1 MTVDIP
7 AAALRPAMKMT
18 MIAAD
23 VAARRPGMMK
33 TMTAVAAVA
42 AVGSGIRKGIQKL
55 PGAGAA
61 LPVTKITMTIAAAVA
76 GGVMVV
82 VAGSETPKVMP
93 KRHASAG
100 KTTIAAAGARALARA
115 AGMRTMTTA
124 EVAGGVADVAAG
136 SEIRKDIPKPRANAG
151 KTMTTVAAGAAR
163 AHVPAVGTKT
173 TMIGVTVAAAGSAI
187 PKATPVPPVEAGG
200 TATRYWLLI

>member
-7 AAALRPAMKMT
+7 AAALRPDMKMT

-33 TMTAVAAVA
+33 TMIAVAAVA
-42 AVGSGIRKGIQKL
+42 AVGSAIRKGIQKL

-61 LPVTKITMTIAAAVA
+61 LPATKTMTIAAGVA
-76 GGVMVV
+76 GGVMLV
-82 VAGSETPKVMP
+82 VAGLETPKDMP
-93 KRHASAG
+93 KRRASAG

-115 AGMRTMTTA
+115 AGRRTMTIA
-124 EVAGGVADVAAG
+124 VAGGVAAVAAG
-136 SEIRKDIPKPRANAG
+136 SEIRKDIPKPHANAG
-151 KTMTTVAAGAAR
+151 KTMAIAAAA
-163 AHVPAVGTKT
+163 AAPALGPAVATKT
-173 TMIGVTVAAAGSAI
+173 IGVMVAAAGSAM
-187 PKATPVPPVEAGG
+187 PKATLVHPVEAGG